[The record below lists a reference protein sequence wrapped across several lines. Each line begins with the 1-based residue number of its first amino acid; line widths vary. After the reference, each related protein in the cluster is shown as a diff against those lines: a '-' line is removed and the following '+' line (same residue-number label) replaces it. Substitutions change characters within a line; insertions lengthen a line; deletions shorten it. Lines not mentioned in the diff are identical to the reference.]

1 MNGFDQL
8 KLWARYNRVTATL
21 IALSIIVALLSN
33 IGSNFQFIY
42 VLFISEYRQGL
53 SEISN
58 GQLWRLFTP
67 IFIHFGIMHIAFNL
81 LWLYQLGSAI
91 EQRQNMK
98 RMLIL
103 VIVTSLL
110 SNLAQ
115 FLWSGPMF
123 GGMSGVVYGL
133 LAYVWAQGKFNPRS
147 GLYLDQ
153 NTTIMMSIW
162 FIVCWAGLIGNIANM
177 AHTMGLVAGA
187 VLGMIYSPRLMK
199 KIGINK
205 QGY

>member
-1 MNGFDQL
+1 MNGFEQL

-21 IALSIIVALLSN
+21 IALSLIVALLSK
-33 IGSNFQFIY
+33 IGTDFQFIH

-67 IFIHFGIMHIAFNL
+67 MFIHFGIMHIAFNL

-103 VIVTSLL
+103 VIIISLS

-115 FLWSGPMF
+115 FYWSGPLF

-147 GLYLDQ
+147 GLALDQ
-153 NTTIMMSIW
+153 GTTIMMLIW
-162 FIVCWAGLIGNIANM
+162 FVICWLGLVGNIANM
-177 AHTMGLVAGA
+177 AHTIGLVSGA
-187 VLGMIYSPRLMK
+187 ILGLLYSPQLLRNFRASK
-199 KIGINK
+199 
-205 QGY
+205 

>member
-8 KLWARYNRVTATL
+8 KLWARYNRVTAAL
-21 IALSIIVALLSN
+21 IALSIIVALLSK
-33 IGSNFQFIY
+33 IGSDFQLIH

-53 SEISN
+53 PEILS

-67 IFIHFGIMHIAFNL
+67 IIIHFGILHIAFNM
-81 LWLYQLGSAI
+81 LWLYQLGSAV
-91 EQRQNMK
+91 EQRQNSK

-103 VIVTSLL
+103 VIVFSVL

-115 FLWSGPMF
+115 FFWSGPIF

-147 GLYLDQ
+147 GLELDQ
-153 NTTIMMSIW
+153 NTTIMMLIW
-162 FIVCWAGLIGNIANM
+162 FIVCWLGLVGNIANM
-177 AHTMGLVAGA
+177 AHTIGLVCG
-187 VLGMIYSPRLMK
+187 VISGLFYSPQFWRK
-199 KIGINK
+199 RF
-205 QGY
+205 

>member
-21 IALSIIVALLSN
+21 IALSIIVALLSG
-33 IGSNFQFIY
+33 IGSNFQFIHF
-42 VLFISEYRQGL
+42 LFISEYRQGL
-53 SEISN
+53 PEIFN

-67 IFIHFGIMHIAFNL
+67 ILIHFGILHIVVNL

-103 VIVTSLL
+103 VIITSLL

-115 FLWSGPMF
+115 FFWSGPLF

-147 GLYLDQ
+147 GLHLDQ
-153 NTTIMMSIW
+153 NTTIMMLIW
-162 FIVCWAGLIGNIANM
+162 FIVCWLGLIGNIANM
-177 AHTMGLVAGA
+177 AHTIGLVSGA
-187 VLGMIYSPRLMK
+187 VLGMFYSPRLLK
-199 KIGINK
+199 NLGFNK
-205 QGY
+205 HGY